1 MILLLTNIRKKKKAF
16 DFVKVILK
24 YAFSQAGVIVLC
36 IVYAVVGAE
45 MYMSMEVPL
54 EDQQKQLKMNA
65 ALVGRKK
72 KCVSI
77 FACFPLC
84 RTSLTPLNISPTAFG
99 I

>member
-1 MILLLTNIRKKKKAF
+1 M
-16 DFVKVILK
+16 KVILK

-65 ALVGRKK
+65 ALVRKN
-72 KCVSI
+72 VSE
-77 FACFPLC
+77 FLYNFHCE
-84 RTSLTPLNISPTAFG
+84 G
-99 I
+99 HH

>member
-1 MILLLTNIRKKKKAF
+1 M
-16 DFVKVILK
+16 KVILK

-45 MYMSMEVPL
+45 IYMSMEVPL

-72 KCVSI
+72 CVSI
-77 FACFPLC
+77 CA
-84 RTSLTPLNISPTAFG
+84 
-99 I
+99 